1 MCSFSENLCSLRQAV
16 FTRLLP
22 CDWLVWCLC
31 SQASPLYTLARQ
43 YWNCDI
49 FLGSKNTNWILF
61 LKYSSTGR
69 DTLSGGHDWRRH
81 SFEADR
87 KLEECERSLWL
98 RNLLDL
104 HNKVSNDLFCQTSKS
119 LFFLLSFFPRTQTS
133 IFKGVSGSVADANE
147 RWTDIS
153 LLLRPL
159 CCLVAD

>member
-1 MCSFSENLCSLRQAV
+1 MCSLSENLRSLRQAV

-49 FLGSKNTNWILF
+49 FFRLEKHKLDFVFEIF
-61 LKYSSTGR
+61 LDGQRYIVRGKR
-69 DTLSGGHDWRRH
+69 LKATLVWSRPQIG
-81 SFEADR
+81 A
-87 KLEECERSLWL
+87 CERSLWL
-98 RNLLDL
+98 RNLL
-104 HNKVSNDLFCQTSKS
+104 VSNDLFCQTSKG
-119 LFFLLSFFPRTQTS
+119 LFFLLSFFSRTQTS

>member
-1 MCSFSENLCSLRQAV
+1 MCSFSENQRSLRQAV

-22 CDWLVWCLC
+22 CDWLVRCLC

-49 FLGSKNTNWILF
+49 FLDSKNTNWILF

-69 DTLSGGHDWRRH
+69 DTLSGRNDIRLKRPANWRMQT
-81 SFEADR
+81 S
-87 KLEECERSLWL
+87 SWLW
-98 RNLLDL
+98 NLLDL
-104 HNKVSNDLFCQTSKS
+104 HNKVSNDLFCRTSKS

-133 IFKGVSGSVADANE
+133 IFKGGSVADANE